1 VFPTDFT
8 QSIMKSLGNFI
19 GALVLAAVG
28 ANAQTVTV
36 NIVRPLSN
44 GLLVPDALYV
54 AATATSTYEIQ
65 SVQAT
70 VDGRSANLVFTT
82 SAYSNCPVGICTPQP
97 GWANTLSLAG
107 LTRGMKTLTVT
118 AIDVFG
124 NSNSAQRT
132 VVYDLPPTLTVMAPT
147 DATVARPEVMVSVEA
162 TDDDAEGTKIDV
174 FSGGVG
180 GTVLASGTNTLN
192 TTLNFNGADGGIV
205 TLCFRA
211 MDSIGQ
217 ARLTY
222 RQVYVQSSSNLVEIA
237 NVSHGRIV
245 DVQADRLLFQ
255 TDQSVAP
262 PPGYNGDQIE
272 SELFIKSRT
281 NGAEGL
287 IFHQAKVAVGP
298 AFLAP
303 QGATFVA
310 GGWGFHGASLAQALY
325 DWRPDDLTELG
336 WNFAFL
342 GVISRGNFAAW
353 GWGNYSASPR
363 ILLTDL
369 QATNSILVTN
379 LTGFSGVSVDLAANG
394 DIVFAPGNSYGS
406 HSIYRFRNGSNTLLA
421 SIPGNQSTNQLVAPK
436 IDGNSVFY
444 IQITPTNQILKKITS
459 DGEVTVAEGLTI
471 GADYQ
476 LNNGWVAYSRSGGGQ
491 GQIWRCSPAG
501 TNTQL
506 TFYGTSS
513 LLAALSPDG
522 EVAFYNG
529 TQLYISKGTWP
540 PAEIATTSSG
550 SGLSVLWQD
559 GRWLAPL
566 GRSLF
571 QIYTGTPQ
579 LISPSFSGSDFDLG
593 LVGPKGQHLVIEG
606 TTNLVD
612 WTAIATNYITDGAN
626 CRVQNPITPNVPGKM
641 YRLRLQ

>member
-1 VFPTDFT
+1 
-8 QSIMKSLGNFI
+8 MKALGKFL
-19 GALVLAAVG
+19 GLLAVVVSVSPAS
-28 ANAQTVTV
+28 AQTVSV
-36 NIVRPLSN
+36 NIVRPLTDGQIAPNS
-44 GLLVPDALYV
+44 LYV
-54 AATATSTYEIQ
+54 AAATSSTYELQ

-70 VDGRSANLVFTT
+70 IDGLTASLVYTT
-82 SAYSNCPVGICTPQP
+82 SAYSNCQIGVCTPQP
-97 GWANTLSLAG
+97 GWANTISLAG
-107 LTRGMKTLTVT
+107 LTRGVKTLTVT

-124 NSNSAQRT
+124 NSNSAQRSIIH
-132 VVYDLPPTLTVMAPT
+132 DLPPTLTVIAPA
-147 DATVARPEVMVSVEA
+147 DATVARPEVMVSASA
-162 TDDDAEGTKIDV
+162 TDDDPAGTKIDV
-174 FSGGVG
+174 FQGGVG
-180 GTVLASGTNTLN
+180 GPVLASGTNTLN
-192 TTLNFNGADGGIV
+192 TTLNFSGADGGIA

-217 ARLTY
+217 ATLTY

-245 DVQADRLLFQ
+245 DVQADRFLFQ

-281 NGAEGL
+281 NGDEVL
-287 IFHQAKVAVGP
+287 IFHQAKVGVGP

-325 DWRPDDLTELG
+325 DWRPDGLTELG

-342 GVISRGNFAAW
+342 GMISRGNFAAW
-353 GWGNYSASPR
+353 GWGDYSASPR
-363 ILLTDL
+363 ILLTGL
-369 QATNSILVTN
+369 QSTNSMLVTN

-394 DIVFAPGNSYGS
+394 DVAFAPVNGYGS
-406 HSIYRFRNGSNTLLA
+406 HSIYRFRNGTNTLLA

-436 IDGNSVFY
+436 TDGNSVFY
-444 IQITPTNQILKKITS
+444 IQITPTNQILKKIALG
-459 DGEVTVAEGLTI
+459 GEVTVAQGLTI

-476 LNNGWVAYSRSGGGQ
+476 LLNGWVTYSRSGGGQ
-491 GQIWRCSPAG
+491 AQIWRCSPAG

-513 LLAALSPDG
+513 SLAALSPDG
-522 EVAFYNG
+522 EVAFYNE
-529 TQLYISKGTWP
+529 TNLYISKGTWP

-550 SGLSVLWQD
+550 SGLFVLWQD
-559 GRWLAPL
+559 GRWLATL

-571 QIYTGTPQ
+571 QIYTGAPE
-579 LISPSFSGSDFDLG
+579 LISPSFSGNNFGLG
-593 LVGPKGQHLVIEG
+593 LVGPKGKHLVIEC

-612 WTAIATNYITDGAN
+612 WTAIATNYITDGVSCQA
-626 CRVQNPITPNVPGKM
+626 QDPITPNVPGKM